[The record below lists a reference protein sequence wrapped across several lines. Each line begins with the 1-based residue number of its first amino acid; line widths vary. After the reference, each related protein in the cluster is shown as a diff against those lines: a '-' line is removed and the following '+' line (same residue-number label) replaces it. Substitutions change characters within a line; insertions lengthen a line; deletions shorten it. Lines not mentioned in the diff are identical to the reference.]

1 MRFSFRLILIWM
13 ALTATAVKAQPVQ
26 TDHVE
31 AELVA
36 EVTSIRT
43 GQPFWAGIRL
53 KMELHWH
60 VYWKN
65 PGDSG
70 MAPSVEW
77 RLPRGFAVSDI
88 LWPYPEKIDLPP
100 LANFGYEVE
109 VVLLVRI
116 TPPDGTPIGRVTLKA
131 EVDWLVCRE
140 MCLPGSASLKLTLP
154 VRNDPPRLNTR
165 WSSLFERMRARLP
178 RNGESWRFRAAIHND
193 FLRLTLRKPAAVA
206 ARVQSAFFFP
216 EQETLIQHAAPQ
228 TLIRL
233 GEEWQLHARLSDY
246 FNETP
251 DSLRGVL
258 VLYDEKK
265 QPVTAVAVR
274 AAF

>member
-1 MRFSFRLILIWM
+1 MRFFFRLILIWM
-13 ALTATAVKAQPVQ
+13 ALTATAVKTQPVQ

-31 AELVA
+31 AELIA
-36 EVTSIRT
+36 EVTIIRP

-53 KMELHWH
+53 KMEPYWH

-77 RLPRGFAVSDI
+77 HLPRGFAVSDI
-88 LWPYPEKIDLPP
+88 FWPYPEKIDLPP
-100 LANFGYEVE
+100 LANFGYEGE

-116 TPPDGTPIGRVTLKA
+116 TPPDRTPLGRITLKA

-140 MCLPGSASLKLTLP
+140 MCLPGNASLKLTLP
-154 VRNDPPRLNTR
+154 VRKEPPRLNTR

-178 RNGESWRFRAAIHND
+178 LNSDSWRFRAGIDND
-193 FLRLTLRKPAAVA
+193 SLRLTLRKPTAVA
-206 ARVQSAFFFP
+206 DRVQSAFFFP

-228 TLIRL
+228 RLIRL
-233 GEEWQLHARLSDY
+233 GEEWQVHARLSDY
-246 FNETP
+246 FKEAP

-258 VLYDEKK
+258 VLYDTKR
-265 QPVTAVAVR
+265 QAVTAVAVR